1 MPERAASLCVEMLSR
16 VNSGPSG
23 TRIAE
28 HDQHQVK
35 VRITHTPREH
45 ELDGVRLDVLKTG
58 MVRDLSPSLGSWLV
72 MQGYAEPEMRSAT
85 RLAEQAVDIVI
96 ARSLDPESDV

>member
-1 MPERAASLCVEMLSR
+1 
-16 VNSGPSG
+16 
-23 TRIAE
+23 
-28 HDQHQVK
+28 VK
-35 VRITHTPREH
+35 IRMTHTPRER

-85 RLAEQAVDIVI
+85 RLSEQAADIVI
-96 ARSLDPESDV
+96 VRDPKSDV

>member
-1 MPERAASLCVEMLSR
+1 
-16 VNSGPSG
+16 
-23 TRIAE
+23 
-28 HDQHQVK
+28 
-35 VRITHTPREH
+35 
-45 ELDGVRLDVLKTG
+45 

>member
-1 MPERAASLCVEMLSR
+1 MPEDSLLSVEMLSR
-16 VNSGPSG
+16 LLWLSGIQLAN
-23 TRIAE
+23 TN
-28 HDQHQVK
+28 QHPVK
-35 VRITHTPREH
+35 IRMTHTPRER

-85 RLAEQAVDIVI
+85 RLAEEAVDIVI
-96 ARSLDPESDV
+96 VRSLDPESDV